1 MEFTEEE
8 LKYVPSELAYDYIKE
23 LEAMKKDME
32 ESYVLKEPVDETVE
46 EETE

>member
-23 LEAMKKDME
+23 LEEKK
-32 ESYVLKEPVDETVE
+32 KEKEVE